1 MTSTALKMLMIY
13 SDKQSAE
20 VGEEVARNLRKSL
33 GAKFEVAQTSWNSEL
48 LKSDKLCDIAAK
60 DALESNIVIISTSEA
75 RTLPAELS
83 RWVQLWRDKR
93 SQAPA
98 ALVAL
103 LNKNELVCHEEDRV
117 RKWLRLTA
125 QRAHMDFFCRSDAE
139 TEVVNPQSKGSETVV
154 YTDPAGKYRFT
165 FEVGKKR

>member
-13 SDKQSAE
+13 SDKHSAE
-20 VGEEVARNLRKSL
+20 VGEEVASNLRKSL
-33 GAKFEVAQTSWNSEL
+33 SNRFEIAQSSWNCEL
-48 LKSDKLCDIAAK
+48 LRSDKLCHIAAE
-60 DALESNIVIISTSEA
+60 DALSSNIVIISTSEA

-93 SQAPA
+93 PQAPA

-103 LNKNELVCHEEDRV
+103 LNKNDLVCHQDDRV

-125 QRAHMDFFCRSDAE
+125 QRAHMDFFCRTDAE
-139 TEVVNPQSKGSETVV
+139 AELISRAAAETDRVI
-154 YTDPAGKYRFT
+154 YTDPAGKFQ
-165 FEVGKKR
+165 FSFMIGKKR